1 MGLNKQQDEKKDEN
15 CQVVALVKY
24 LKKDL
29 KKELEDLKKFRKW
42 PRKNVV
48 HEAIQ
53 KAPNL
58 YKSTTCRVKN
68 TRLNK
73 IINTDIANMGVD
85 TTAGY
90 IYESLK

>member
-1 MGLNKQQDEKKDEN
+1 MGLDKQQDKKKDEN
-15 CQVVALVKY
+15 WQLVALVKY

-29 KKELEDLKKFRKW
+29 KKELEDLKKIRKW
-42 PRKNVV
+42 PRKNAV

-58 YKSTTCRVKN
+58 YKSTTSRVKN

-73 IINTDIANMGVD
+73 IINSDIANMGVD

>member
-1 MGLNKQQDEKKDEN
+1 M
-15 CQVVALVKY
+15 
-24 LKKDL
+24 
-29 KKELEDLKKFRKW
+29 
-42 PRKNVV
+42 

-73 IINTDIANMGVD
+73 IINSDIANMGVD

>member
-1 MGLNKQQDEKKDEN
+1 M
-15 CQVVALVKY
+15 
-24 LKKDL
+24 
-29 KKELEDLKKFRKW
+29 
-42 PRKNVV
+42 

-58 YKSTTCRVKN
+58 YKSTTSRVKN

-73 IINTDIANMGVD
+73 IINSDIANMGVD
-85 TTAGY
+85 ATAGY